1 MNTLAARLRLDLAPA
16 HRQPHTLRF
25 VLASLCAIV
34 GSLAA
39 DALLVVIGE
48 AVFPATEGYVHF
60 QFADYGKLTVIG
72 VVIAC
77 IAWPVTTRIS
87 SDPRWLF
94 LRMAVL
100 VTLVL
105 LLPDVYIWA
114 QGQSAQAVAV
124 LMVMHIAIGVVTYE
138 ALVRLAPTRAALPQH
153 SRPQAD
159 TVSNDR

>member
-1 MNTLAARLRLDLAPA
+1 M
-16 HRQPHTLRF
+16 
-25 VLASLCAIV
+25 
-34 GSLAA
+34 
-39 DALLVVIGE
+39 
-48 AVFPATEGYVHF
+48 
-60 QFADYGKLTVIG
+60 IG